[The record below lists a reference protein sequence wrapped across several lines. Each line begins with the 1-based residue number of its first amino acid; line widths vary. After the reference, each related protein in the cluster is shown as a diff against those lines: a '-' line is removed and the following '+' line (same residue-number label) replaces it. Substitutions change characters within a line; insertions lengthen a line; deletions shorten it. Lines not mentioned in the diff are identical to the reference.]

1 MQFKEAVCASYLTR
15 PLRMVG
21 NVELPGNLECGCHL
35 LGEFGN
41 ESQTIGWFRGR
52 PNLGTMCSR
61 RIVAATSA
69 VSPVVGKASIH
80 PEKVSTKVS
89 R

>member
-21 NVELPGNLECGCHL
+21 NVELPGNLDCGCHL

-41 ESQTIGWFRGR
+41 ENRTI
-52 PNLGTMCSR
+52 
-61 RIVAATSA
+61 V
-69 VSPVVGKASIH
+69 
-80 PEKVSTKVS
+80 
-89 R
+89 